1 MPTYVMFSGL
11 NGDRITVA
19 EDPSQVAAGFN
30 PGHTEPLALTKHP
43 NGPVIYVNSARIAYW
58 HEAPQRQ
65 GRSTR
70 RTPVRD
76 RRRSR

>member
-43 NGPVIYVNSARIAYW
+43 NGPMIYVNSARVAYW
-58 HEAPQRQ
+58 HEVPQRR

-70 RTPVRD
+70 QGAARGG
-76 RRRSR
+76 RRGR